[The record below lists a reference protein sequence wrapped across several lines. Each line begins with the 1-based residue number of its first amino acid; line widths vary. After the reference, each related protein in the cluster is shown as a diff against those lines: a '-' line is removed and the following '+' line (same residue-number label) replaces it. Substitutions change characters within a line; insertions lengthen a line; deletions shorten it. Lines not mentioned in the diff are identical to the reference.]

1 MSQSRREAK
10 AETRNALIAAGMAAF
25 AEEGLDASLDG
36 ICARAGYTRGAFYV
50 HFEDRDDFLVAVME
64 RVGASFLEGVFAGRS
79 LPSTVS
85 RFVEAVL
92 SGAYPLTTKSGVKPH
107 QLLQAC
113 ARSPRVRM
121 RYVELIESSLKQLR
135 DLITL
140 GQEREL
146 RDDVE
151 PEHVA
156 ALLMAIVIGAQT
168 MLELEATI
176 QPRAVAATVMRLLGR
191 GRLRRPT

>member
-25 AEEGLDASLDG
+25 AEQGLDASLDG

-64 RVGASFLEGVFAGRS
+64 RVGVSFLEGVFAGRS

-92 SGAYPLTTKSGVKPH
+92 SGAYPLTAKSGVKPH
-107 QLLQAC
+107 QLLEAC

-121 RYVELIESSLKQLR
+121 RYVELIESSLGQLR
-135 DLITL
+135 DLIAL

-156 ALLMAIVIGAQT
+156 ALLMATVIGAQT

-191 GRLRRPT
+191 GRRKR